1 MAARGGGAAEPSAP
15 GRQNA
20 CTWASAPV
28 GCAYMTCVAGQSRHR
43 FPLPSVVLG
52 RQVQLKIMAQPP
64 ILLVHGAFSHA
75 HHFDGW
81 VGALARAG
89 FDCHA
94 PSLPDHW
101 PSDASALASL
111 TLSDYLASLHR
122 TAAALSAPP
131 VVIGHSMGGLL
142 AQQLAATAPCTALI
156 CVASAPPWI
165 LVPQLPALPFLAR
178 QMPAILAGR
187 PIRPDEGTLRRL
199 ALHDLPEPEQYELVP
214 TFGAESGQAFRTML
228 LGSARIPGR
237 QFQGPVLCLSGSE
250 DRVISNRISKV
261 IARYYSARHETF
273 AKRGHW
279 LIASSAHDEIVTTI
293 VRWIEQHVI
302 NA

>member
-1 MAARGGGAAEPSAP
+1 
-15 GRQNA
+15 
-20 CTWASAPV
+20 
-28 GCAYMTCVAGQSRHR
+28 
-43 FPLPSVVLG
+43 
-52 RQVQLKIMAQPP
+52 
-64 ILLVHGAFSHA
+64 
-75 HHFDGW
+75 
-81 VGALARAG
+81 
-89 FDCHA
+89 
-94 PSLPDHW
+94 
-101 PSDASALASL
+101 
-111 TLSDYLASLHR
+111 
-122 TAAALSAPP
+122 
-131 VVIGHSMGGLL
+131 MGGLL

-279 LIASSAHDEIVTTI
+279 LIASSAQDEIVTTI
-293 VRWIEQHVI
+293 VRWLEKHVI